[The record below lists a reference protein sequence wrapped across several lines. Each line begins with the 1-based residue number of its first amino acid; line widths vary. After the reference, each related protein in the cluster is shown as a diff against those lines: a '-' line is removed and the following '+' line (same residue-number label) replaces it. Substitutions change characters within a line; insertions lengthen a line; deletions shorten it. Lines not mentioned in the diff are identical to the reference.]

1 MIRKFLS
8 ILAIAAMSCS
18 NNEVQGQIC
27 TPDANLKVPGFLPM
41 VLPDAQK
48 DVPYSQAI
56 TVLAFKDTSV
66 KQGNLTL
73 KVYIDSMKNTGI
85 TGLPNGMSYNCLNAR
100 CVFTPAALSCVKL
113 SGTPNE
119 SGIFPLKIAILAYA
133 KVSGVLPTTQK
144 DTIESFVLNV
154 SGSASTISLSK
165 KALSITPNPA
175 SQTAFVNSEIE
186 PLIYNSLGQLQSIS
200 VLKQE
205 LGYSLNIQN
214 LLPGIYTV
222 KCGLKS
228 VKLIVE

>member
-18 NNEVQGQIC
+18 YNEVEGQIC
-27 TPDANLKVPGFLPM
+27 TPDAKLTAPGFLPL
-41 VLPDAQK
+41 VLPDAQVN
-48 DVPYSQAI
+48 VPYSEAI
-56 TVLAFKDTSV
+56 TVLAFKDTTV

-73 KVYIDSMKNTGI
+73 KVYIDSMKITGI
-85 TGLPNGMSYNCLNAR
+85 NGLPNGMSYNCLTAS
-100 CVFTPAALSCVKL
+100 CVFTPSALSCVKL
-113 SGTPNE
+113 SGTPNQ
-119 SGIFPLKIAILAYA
+119 SGVFPLKIAILAYA

-200 VLKQE
+200 ALKQE

>member
-27 TPDANLKVPGFLPM
+27 TPDANLKVPGFLPL

-73 KVYIDSMKNTGI
+73 KVYIDSMKITGI

-113 SGTPNE
+113 SGTPKE

-154 SGSASTISLSK
+154 SGSASSISLSK

-200 VLKQE
+200 ALKQE

-228 VKLIVE
+228 VKLVVE

>member
-1 MIRKFLS
+1 
-8 ILAIAAMSCS
+8 
-18 NNEVQGQIC
+18 
-27 TPDANLKVPGFLPM
+27 
-41 VLPDAQK
+41 
-48 DVPYSQAI
+48 
-56 TVLAFKDTSV
+56 
-66 KQGNLTL
+66 
-73 KVYIDSMKNTGI
+73 
-85 TGLPNGMSYNCLNAR
+85 
-100 CVFTPAALSCVKL
+100 
-113 SGTPNE
+113 
-119 SGIFPLKIAILAYA
+119 LKIAILAYA

-154 SGSASTISLSK
+154 SGSASSISLSK

-186 PLIYNSLGQLQSIS
+186 PFIYNSLGQLQSIS

>member
-18 NNEVQGQIC
+18 YNEVEGQIC
-27 TPDANLKVPGFLPM
+27 TPDAKLTAPGFLPL
-41 VLPDAQK
+41 VLPDAQVN
-48 DVPYSQAI
+48 VPYSEAI
-56 TVLAFKDTSV
+56 TVLAFKDTTV

-73 KVYIDSMKNTGI
+73 KVYIDSMKITGI
-85 TGLPNGMSYNCLNAR
+85 NGLPNGMSYNCLSPT
-100 CVFTPAALSCVKL
+100 CVFTPSALSCVKL
-113 SGTPNE
+113 SGTPNQ

-154 SGSASTISLSK
+154 NGSASTISLYK

-186 PLIYNSLGQLQSIS
+186 PLIYNSLGQLQTIS
-200 VLKQE
+200 ALKQE
-205 LGYSLNIQN
+205 LGYSLNLQN

>member
-18 NNEVQGQIC
+18 NNEVKGQIC
-27 TPDANLKVPGFLPM
+27 TPDANLKAPGFLPL

-73 KVYIDSMKNTGI
+73 KVYIDSMKITGI

-154 SGSASTISLSK
+154 SGSASSISLSMKRIKACKTSLHSIRSSKSAIFCVIHK
-165 KALSITPNPA
+165 KD
-175 SQTAFVNSEIE
+175 SQQFTTTMEARHNGSRRNS
-186 PLIYNSLGQLQSIS
+186 
-200 VLKQE
+200 
-205 LGYSLNIQN
+205 
-214 LLPGIYTV
+214 
-222 KCGLKS
+222 
-228 VKLIVE
+228 

>member
-1 MIRKFLS
+1 LS

-18 NNEVQGQIC
+18 YNDVQGQIC
-27 TPDANLKVPGFLPM
+27 TPDANLKAPGFLPL

-66 KQGNLTL
+66 KQGNLTV
-73 KVYIDSMKNTGI
+73 KVYIDSMKITGI
-85 TGLPNGMSYNCLNAR
+85 SGLPNGMAYNCLSPT

-144 DTIESFVLNV
+144 DTIKSFVLNV
-154 SGSASTISLSK
+154 SGSASTLTLSK
-165 KALSITPNPA
+165 KELSITPNPA
-175 SQTAFVNSEIE
+175 SQSAFVNSEIE
-186 PLIYNSLGQLQSIS
+186 PIVFNSLGQKQSIAA
-200 VLKQE
+200 LKQVF
-205 LGYSLNIQN
+205 GYTLNIQN

>member
-18 NNEVQGQIC
+18 YNDVEGQIC
-27 TPDANLKVPGFLPM
+27 TPDVNLTVPGFLPL
-41 VLPDAQK
+41 VLPDAQ
-48 DVPYSQAI
+48 VNVAYSEAI
-56 TVLAFKDTSV
+56 TVLAFKDTTV

-73 KVYIDSMKNTGI
+73 KVYIDSMKITGI
-85 TGLPNGMSYNCLNAR
+85 TGLPNGMSYNCLNAS

-113 SGTPNE
+113 SGTPNQA
-119 SGIFPLKIAILAYA
+119 GVFPLKIAILAYA

-144 DTIESFVLNV
+144 DTIETFVLNV

-175 SQTAFVNSEIE
+175 SQTAFINSEIE

-200 VLKQE
+200 TLKQE

-214 LLPGIYTV
+214 LFPGIYSV